1 MRFDRYN
8 NLSDEA
14 QKLLCYMAYCGYGID
29 KRMDEHFEI
38 IRKDAFPTFE
48 GEKALEEL
56 IQIGV
61 IRNEGR
67 NWKNNSIRYVFN
79 EDDFAPALM
88 FLNVEKPKT
97 IKAFLKKTKK
107 RRNEEFDVIRY
118 SIEVLVDSNFAACN
132 TAYSI
137 PKEHAPLLFSVTAE
151 PQFRS
156 LFENL
161 SNETF
166 VAVFSQLPSH
176 LIENDIKVDITLYS
190 SSRRSTL

>member
-67 NWKNNSIRYVFN
+67 NWKNNSIR
-79 EDDFAPALM
+79 
-88 FLNVEKPKT
+88 
-97 IKAFLKKTKK
+97 
-107 RRNEEFDVIRY
+107 
-118 SIEVLVDSNFAACN
+118 
-132 TAYSI
+132 
-137 PKEHAPLLFSVTAE
+137 
-151 PQFRS
+151 
-156 LFENL
+156 
-161 SNETF
+161 
-166 VAVFSQLPSH
+166 
-176 LIENDIKVDITLYS
+176 
-190 SSRRSTL
+190 

>member
-67 NWKNNSIRYVFN
+67 NWKIPSG
-79 EDDFAPALM
+79 M
-88 FLNVEKPKT
+88 SSMKT
-97 IKAFLKKTKK
+97 TLPPH
-107 RRNEEFDVIRY
+107 
-118 SIEVLVDSNFAACN
+118 LC
-132 TAYSI
+132 
-137 PKEHAPLLFSVTAE
+137 FSMW
-151 PQFRS
+151 RS
-156 LFENL
+156 QRL
-161 SNETF
+161 
-166 VAVFSQLPSH
+166 
-176 LIENDIKVDITLYS
+176 
-190 SSRRSTL
+190 SRRF